1 MTVSA
6 IINELHA
13 KGIELRHEDG
23 QLKLKAPKGALT
35 DDIREQLI
43 SNKPGIIAFLKEISA
58 TNQTPPIP
66 AVNQQPAYDLSH
78 AQKRLWLID
87 QLIDKSGVYN
97 VPQIKTYRSLD
108 TLAFR
113 KALELL
119 FKRHEILRT
128 TFHMIEGVPKQVIQ
142 NSNDFEL
149 ELNERKIDSEQ
160 LDQIL
165 LEESFYALD
174 LSSSATR
181 ASLLED
187 QQGNYTLVLIFHHI
201 VIDHWSLPIL
211 NRDFKALYEFSRFGT
226 PVNLPDL
233 GIQYKDY
240 AHWQNCCLEN
250 GQLNDSKEY
259 WKNQLAGDLPSLELP
274 LDNPRSTV
282 KKYSG
287 AGLSFELDRD
297 KVEGLAQIGYD
308 VDATLYMVLTGA
320 VNVLLHKYT
329 DQTDIVLGSPIVGRD
344 HPELENQIG
353 FYTNTIVIRALIN
366 TTESFIEFL
375 SGLRETILESYE
387 HQFYPFDV
395 LIEDL
400 SLKHELNRNPLF
412 DVMISYQDMYKP
424 GSGSADAV
432 VASTEITEF
441 DYGVNKI
448 DLSFTFVHQASG
460 ILLININYNK
470 ALFKKSKML
479 RLVNHLQTLLT
490 NLVENPN
497 QKIKDIGILSRQG
510 RAVILQEFSG
520 TRCANY
526 NLGTSVK
533 ELLEQYA
540 EKHPDHIA
548 LLSESGEMSFGELHE
563 KSNQLARALKNRY
576 SLCKSDRVALL
587 MTGSFERIIAI
598 VAAIKLGTAY
608 IPIDIEFSDER
619 IEHILDDSA
628 PRLILADNSE
638 KNRLRALRLDC
649 AVEYVPQILPSITK
663 LSTSNLNVDVE
674 PGDLFIILFTSGS
687 TGKPKGVLLN
697 NLGLV
702 NRTESVWRNFSIGQ
716 ESIIYQKTNYVFD
729 VSLSEFLL
737 SFCYGAKLLVATGH
751 YGRELIDNII
761 KHDVTHIW
769 FSPTILNRLID
780 QYNPQKESI
789 STLQYV
795 FASGEELQSGTVK
808 NYYSKLCAP
817 LINQYG
823 PTESSIDVTSKEVSA
838 SDRLISIGKPI
849 SNIKLYILDQSGDLM
864 PIGIPGEIGIG
875 GIGLA
880 DGYLNRQELTAS
892 KFVVDRFEPKI
903 GGRIY
908 MTGDIGYWNES
919 GEIEFLGRRDNQIN
933 LWGARIE
940 LGEIECAISSHPA
953 IEEAA
958 ASVYTDS
965 SGNSHL
971 IGYYIESAIN
981 EEDVTGIPKPESD
994 HELAS
999 NYSQHQHLERLYP
1012 GTVDSQVVANRGLC
1026 ESLDEAIK
1034 RQPHACALSSPA
1046 EDLTYEKL
1054 GNQINNLAWLLR
1066 NHNDIQLGDLV
1077 GIMLDR
1083 SIKSVVSMFAVL
1095 KVGAAYVPIDPS
1107 FPQERVS
1114 FVIENA
1120 AVKSVIV
1127 DYESKQ
1133 GIEHLDVTSINY
1145 DANHAKIVGDLF
1157 PEVHHDSEPHDL
1169 SYVCYTSGTSGRP
1182 KGVMVER
1189 HSVTDYVN
1197 TFIQYYKIGHDDIV
1211 VQQASMS
1218 FDTVVEEIFPI
1229 LFSGGKLVILSDG
1242 GADIEAMIEAI
1253 NTNKVTVLSTTPLV
1267 IDELNQRVSDLTHFP
1282 RIVIS
1287 GGEELRSS
1295 QIDNLI
1301 DKVNIFN
1308 TYGPTEATVCISFS
1322 QVIDC
1327 VSPITLGSPIA
1338 NHEIILVNENMEIVA
1353 SGEPGEILV
1362 KGPGVARGYIN
1373 NLAETNKRFIAHP
1386 SSKGVFYK
1394 TGDLAKWNTEG
1405 ELIYLGRNDDQ
1416 VKIRG
1421 YRVEMTEVSK
1431 VAESCAGVVRAVTL
1445 SISDDNGLKH
1455 LVCYF
1460 VAGTDFDLDELVTI
1474 LSNTLPQ
1481 YMVPR
1486 NLVEVDEFARTVSGK
1501 IDVSQLPIIEF
1512 SESNN
1517 TLNLQLKTYLKKKLP
1532 NYMIPARLV
1541 RLETLPLTATGKIDR
1556 VALARKNEELAF
1568 QKNIIRPG
1576 TELEKKLLEIWK
1588 SSLKVDEISVD
1599 DNLFEVGGNSLSA
1612 ARIVSSVYNHTQH
1625 SLSLKDVFNNP
1636 TIQELAQLIEGGRED
1651 KSLLL
1656 NLNTSENREKKFFLI
1671 PPVLGSSTIF
1681 SALAKHLS
1689 ALGSIYGLQCRG
1701 FDRGSDFDRSIEDM
1715 ARSFVKEITSAHCDT
1730 ELTLFGYSMG
1740 VPIAYEMTKLL
1751 EVQGYYVD
1759 LVFLDRGVDR
1769 SPLND
1774 SLVVDGRL
1782 VRRTLD
1788 NELKNW
1794 PEDMRHENLD
1804 RLNNLLKNNLIALSQ
1819 YRESGSV
1826 SSNIVAFEAT
1836 GNMRATG
1843 MRRWQD
1849 HTTGTVEHRYLEGD
1863 HYDVLSLRN
1872 IEIIA
1877 QSLTELLSEEN
1888 FLKF

>member
-23 QLKLKAPKGALT
+23 QLKLRALKGALT
-35 DDIREQLI
+35 DDLRKQVAN
-43 SNKPGIIAFLKEISA
+43 NKPDIIAFLKEISA
-58 TNQTPPIP
+58 TSQTPPIP
-66 AVNQQPAYDLSH
+66 AVKQQPAYDLSH

-108 TLAFR
+108 KRALR

-160 LDQIL
+160 FDQIL

-187 QQGNYTLVLIFHHI
+187 QCGNYTLVLIFHHI
-201 VIDHWSLPIL
+201 VIDQWSLPIL
-211 NRDFKALYEFSRFGT
+211 NRDFEALYEFSKFGT

-233 GIQYKDY
+233 RIQYKDY
-240 AHWQNCCLEN
+240 AHWQNCCLED

-259 WKNQLAGDLPSLELP
+259 WKNQLIGDLPSLDLP
-274 LDNPRSTV
+274 LDNPRNTV
-282 KKYSG
+282 KQYSG
-287 AGLSFELDRD
+287 AGLSFELDHN
-297 KVEGLAQIGYD
+297 KVEALAQIGYA
-308 VDATLYMVLTGA
+308 VEATLFMVLMGA

-329 DQTDIVLGSPIVGRD
+329 DQNDIILGSPIVGRD

-353 FYTNTIVIRALIN
+353 FYTNTIVTRTIIN
-366 TTESFIEFL
+366 TTESFIDFM
-375 SGLRETILESYE
+375 SRLRETILESYK

-400 SLKHELNRNPLF
+400 SLKYELNRNPLF
-412 DVMISYQDMYKP
+412 DVMISYQDSYRRG
-424 GSGSADAV
+424 GSSAEAV
-432 VASTEITEF
+432 VASSEIIEF
-441 DYGVNKI
+441 DNGVNKI
-448 DLSFTFVHQASG
+448 DLSFAFVHQVSG
-460 ILLININYNK
+460 ILLTNINYNK
-470 ALFKKSKML
+470 ALFRKSKML
-479 RLVNHLQTLLT
+479 RLVNHLQTLFT

-497 QKIKDIGILSRQG
+497 QKINNIGILSHQE
-510 RAVILQEFSG
+510 RAVILQDFNG
-520 TRCANY
+520 TRCADY
-526 NLGTSVK
+526 NLRTSVK
-533 ELLEQYA
+533 QLLEQYA
-540 EKHPDHIA
+540 EKHPYHIA
-548 LLSESGEMSFGELHE
+548 LLSEKGEMTFGQLHE
-563 KSNQLARALKNRY
+563 KSNQLARALKNRHG
-576 SLCKSDRVALL
+576 LCKSDRVALL
-587 MTGSFERIIAI
+587 MKGSFERVIAI
-598 VAAIKLGTAY
+598 VAAIKLGAAY

-619 IEHILDDSA
+619 VEHILNDSE

-638 KNRLRALRLDC
+638 EDRLRSLSLDC
-649 AVEYVPQILPSITK
+649 AVEYLPQILASIAK
-663 LSTSNLNVDVE
+663 LSISNLKVDVK
-674 PGDLFIILFTSGS
+674 PRDLFIILFTSGS

-702 NRTESVWRNFSIGQ
+702 NRTQSVWRNYSISQ

-737 SFCYGAKLLVATGH
+737 CFCYGAKLLVATGH

-761 KHDVTHIW
+761 KYSVTHVW

-780 QYNPQKESI
+780 QYNPQEESLN
-789 STLQYV
+789 TLQYV
-795 FASGEELQSGTVK
+795 FSSGEELQKGTVK
-808 NYYSKLCAP
+808 NYYSKLNVP

-838 SDRLISIGKPI
+838 SDQSISIGKPI
-849 SNIKLYILDQSGDLM
+849 SNIKIYILDQSGDLM

-880 DGYLNRQELTAS
+880 DGYLNRPKLTAS
-892 KFVVDRFEPKI
+892 KFVIDRFESEI
-903 GGRIY
+903 GSRIY
-908 MTGDIGYWNES
+908 MTGDTGCWSES

-940 LGEIECAISSHPA
+940 LGEIECAISSHPCV
-953 IEEAA
+953 EEAA
-958 ASVYTDS
+958 ASVYKDS

-971 IGYYIESAIN
+971 IGYYIEITTSVD
-981 EEDVTGIPKPESD
+981 DVADIPKPGPD
-994 HELAS
+994 YELAS
-999 NYSQHQHLERLYP
+999 NYVQYQHLERFYP
-1012 GTVDSQVVANRGLC
+1012 GTVDSHVVASRGLC
-1026 ESLDEAIK
+1026 ESLSEAIK
-1034 RQPHACALSSPA
+1034 QQPQAYALSSPTI
-1046 EDLTYEKL
+1046 DLTYEKL
-1054 GNQINNLAWLLR
+1054 GNQIRNLAWLLR
-1066 NHNDIQLGDLV
+1066 NQNDIQPGDLV

-1095 KVGAAYVPIDPS
+1095 KVGAAYVPIDPN

-1127 DYESKQ
+1127 DFESKQ
-1133 GIEHLDVTSINY
+1133 TIEHLDITSINY
-1145 DANHAKIVGDLF
+1145 DANDKKITGDLF
-1157 PEVHHDSEPHDL
+1157 PEVHHHGEPHDI

-1197 TFIQYYKIGHDDIV
+1197 TFIQYYKIGCNDIV
-1211 VQQASMS
+1211 IQQASMS
-1218 FDTVVEEIFPI
+1218 FDTVVEEIFPV
-1229 LFSGGKLVILSDG
+1229 LFSGGKLVILPDG

-1287 GGEELRSS
+1287 GGEELRAS
-1295 QIDNLI
+1295 QIDNLV

-1308 TYGPTEATVCISFS
+1308 TYGPTEATVCVSFS

-1327 VSPITLGSPIA
+1327 IRQITLGSPIA

-1373 NLAETNKRFIAHP
+1373 NLAETNKRFIIHP
-1386 SSKGVFYK
+1386 SSKGVFYR

-1421 YRVEMTEVSK
+1421 YRVEMAEVSNA
-1431 VAESCAGVVRAVTL
+1431 VESCPGVVRAVTL
-1445 SISDDNGLKH
+1445 PVSDDNGLKH

-1460 VAGTDFDLDELVTI
+1460 VARADFYLDELVTI

-1481 YMVPR
+1481 YMFPR
-1486 NLVEVDEFARTVSGK
+1486 KLVEVDEFARTVSGK
-1501 IDVSQLPIIEF
+1501 IDVSQLPIIDF
-1512 SESNN
+1512 SENN
-1517 TLNLQLKTYLKKKLP
+1517 NALNMQIKTYLKKKLP
-1532 NYMIPARLV
+1532 GYMIPARLV
-1541 RLETLPLTATGKIDR
+1541 RLENLPLTATGKIDR
-1556 VALARKNEELAF
+1556 KALARKNEEFAF
-1568 QKNIIRPG
+1568 KKDIIRPE
-1576 TELEKKLLEIWK
+1576 TELEEKLLAIWE
-1588 SSLKVDEISVD
+1588 STLKVGEISVD
-1599 DNLFEVGGNSLSA
+1599 DNLFEIGGNSLSA
-1612 ARIVSSVYNHTQH
+1612 ARIVSSVYNYTQH
-1625 SLSLKDVFNNP
+1625 SLSFKDIFNNP
-1636 TIQELAQLIEGGRED
+1636 TIQELAQLIEGKRED

-1656 NLNTSENREKKFFLI
+1656 SLNVSNDREKNIFLI

-1681 SALAKHLS
+1681 LPLAKHLS
-1689 ALGSIYGLQCRG
+1689 VLGNVYGLQCRG
-1701 FDRGSDFDRSIEDM
+1701 FDQGSDFDRSIEEM
-1715 ARSFVKEITSAHCDT
+1715 ARSFVKEIKSSNCDK
-1730 ELTLFGYSMG
+1730 ELTLIGYSMG
-1740 VPIAYEMTKLL
+1740 VPVAYEMTKLL
-1751 EVQGYYVD
+1751 EVRGYYVD

-1769 SPLND
+1769 SSLNE
-1774 SLVVDGRL
+1774 SLAVDGRH
-1782 VRRTLD
+1782 VRRILD

-1794 PEDMRHENLD
+1794 PEDMRLENLD
-1804 RLNNLLKNNLIALSQ
+1804 RLNGLLKNNLIALSR

-1826 SSNIVAFEAT
+1826 SSNIIAFEAT
-1836 GNMRATG
+1836 GNMRPAG

-1849 HTTGTVEHRYLEGD
+1849 HTTGTVVHRYLEGG
-1863 HYDVLSLRN
+1863 HYDILSLRN

-1877 QSLTELLSEEN
+1877 QSLIELLSEKPV
-1888 FLKF
+1888 LKS

>member
-1 MTVSA
+1 MTISA

-13 KGIELRHEDG
+13 KGIELRQEDG

-35 DDIREQLI
+35 DDIREQLR
-43 SNKPGIIAFLKEISA
+43 SNKPEIIEFLEGISV
-58 TNQTPPIP
+58 TNQTSPIP
-66 AVNQQPAYDLSH
+66 AVDQQPAYDLSH
-78 AQKRLWLID
+78 AQKRQWVLD

-97 VPQIKTYRSLD
+97 VPLIRTYRSLD

-113 KALELL
+113 NALSLL

-142 NSNDFEL
+142 SSNDFEL
-149 ELNERKIDSEQ
+149 KLNERKIDSEQ

-165 LEESFYALD
+165 YEESFYSLD

-201 VIDHWSLPIL
+201 VIDAWSLPVL
-211 NRDFKALYEFSRFGT
+211 NRDFEAFYDFSRFGT

-233 GIQYKDY
+233 AIQYKDFT
-240 AHWQNCCLEN
+240 HWQNSCLES
-250 GQLNDSKEY
+250 GQLNGSKEY
-259 WKNQLAGDLPSLELP
+259 WENQLAGDLPSLELP
-274 LDNPRSTV
+274 LDSPRSTV
-282 KKYSG
+282 KDYSG
-287 AGLSFELDRD
+287 AGLRFEMDRL
-297 KVEGLAQIGYD
+297 KVEGLARIGYD
-308 VDATLYMVLTGA
+308 SDATLFMVLMGA

-329 DQTDIVLGSPIVGRD
+329 DQTDIVLGSPILGRD
-344 HPELENQIG
+344 HPDLENQVG

-375 SGLRETILESYE
+375 SRLRETILESYE
-387 HQFYPFDV
+387 HQFYPFDLLV
-395 LIEDL
+395 EDL
-400 SLKHELNRNPLF
+400 SPKHEMNRNPLF

-424 GSGSADAV
+424 GSDSSEV
-432 VASTEITEF
+432 IVASTEITEF

-448 DLSFTFVHQASG
+448 DLSFTFVRQASG
-460 ILLININYNK
+460 ILLVNINYNK
-470 ALFKKSKML
+470 VLFKKSKML
-479 RLVNHLQTLLT
+479 RLVDHLQTLLT
-490 NLVENPN
+490 NVVENPN
-497 QKIKDIGILSRQG
+497 QKINDITILSRQE
-510 RAVILQEFSG
+510 RAAILQEFNG
-520 TRCANY
+520 TRRVDY
-526 NLGTSVK
+526 NLGTSIK
-533 ELLEQYA
+533 NLLEQYA
-540 EKHPDHIA
+540 KNHPNHTA

-563 KSNQLARALKNRY
+563 KSNQLARTLKNRY
-576 SLCKSDRVALL
+576 NLCKSDRVALL

-619 IEHILDDSA
+619 IEYILDESE
-628 PRLILADNSE
+628 PCLILADNSE
-638 KNRLRALRLDC
+638 EDRLRSVKLDC
-649 AVEYVPQILPSITK
+649 AIEYVQQMLPTIIQ

-702 NRTESVWRNFSIGQ
+702 NRTESVWRNFSIDQ
-716 ESIIYQKTNYVFD
+716 KSIIYQKTNYVFD

-737 SFCYGAKLLVATGH
+737 CFCYGAKLLVAKGE
-751 YGRELIDNII
+751 YGRELIDNTI
-761 KHDVTHIW
+761 KHGVTHIW
-769 FSPTILNRLID
+769 FSPTILNRVID

-789 STLQYV
+789 NTLQYV
-795 FASGEELQSGTVK
+795 FSSGEELQSSTVK
-808 NYYSKLCAP
+808 NYYSKFCAP

-849 SNIKLYILDQSGDLM
+849 SNIRLYILDQSGDLK
-864 PIGIPGEIGIG
+864 PVGVPGEIGIG

-880 DGYLNRQELTAS
+880 DGYLNRQRLTAS
-892 KFVVDRFEPKI
+892 KFVLDRFESGI

-940 LGEIECAISSHPA
+940 LGEIECAISSHPS

-971 IGYYIESAIN
+971 IGYYIENVIN
-981 EEDVTGIPKPESD
+981 EEDGTDIPKPESGHKLVPEYD
-994 HELAS
+994 
-999 NYSQHQHLERLYP
+999 QHQCLERFQP
-1012 GTVDSQVVANRGLC
+1012 GTIDSQVVANRGLC

-1034 RQPHACALSSPA
+1034 RQPQACALSSPC

-1066 NHNDIQLGDLV
+1066 NHNDIQAGDLV

-1083 SIKSVVSMFAVL
+1083 SVKSVVALFAVL
-1095 KVGAAYVPIDPS
+1095 KVGAVYVPIDPN

-1114 FVIENA
+1114 FIIENA

-1133 GIEHLDVTSINY
+1133 VIEHLDVTNINY
-1145 DANHAKIVGDLF
+1145 DAHLEKIVGDSL
-1157 PEVHHDSEPHDL
+1157 PEVRHDSQPHDIC
-1169 SYVCYTSGTSGRP
+1169 YVCYTSGTSGRP

-1197 TFIQYYKIGHDDIV
+1197 TFIQYFQIGHDDTVI
-1211 VQQASMS
+1211 QQASMS
-1218 FDTVVEEIFPI
+1218 FDTVVEEIFPV
-1229 LFSGGKLVILSDG
+1229 LFAGGKLVILSDG
-1242 GADIEAMIEAI
+1242 GADIGAMIDAI
-1253 NTNKVTVLSTTPLV
+1253 NANKVTVLSSTPLV
-1267 IDELNQRVSDLTHFP
+1267 IDELNQRVSDLTFFP

-1295 QIDNLI
+1295 QIDHLVN
-1301 DKVNIFN
+1301 KVNIFN
-1308 TYGPTEATVCISFS
+1308 TYGPTEATVCISFG
-1322 QVIDC
+1322 QVRDC

-1338 NHEIILVNENMEIVA
+1338 NHEIILVDEHLDIVP
-1353 SGEPGEILV
+1353 SGESGEILV
-1362 KGPGVARGYIN
+1362 TGSGVARGYIN
-1373 NLAETNKRFIAHP
+1373 NLAETNKRFITHP
-1386 SSKGVFYK
+1386 SSNGVFYK
-1394 TGDLAKWNTEG
+1394 TGDLGKWNTDG

-1421 YRVEMTEVSK
+1421 YRVEMTEISK
-1431 VAESCAGVVRAVTL
+1431 AAESFPGVVRAFT
-1445 SISDDNGLKH
+1445 ISVPDTDGLKH

-1460 VAGTDFDLDELVTI
+1460 VADTDFDLDALLI
-1474 LSNTLPQ
+1474 HLSNTLPQ

-1486 NLVEVDEFARTVSGK
+1486 KLARVDEFARTVSGK
-1501 IDVSQLPIIEF
+1501 IDVSKLPVIEF
-1512 SESNN
+1512 TESNN
-1517 TLNLQLKTYLKKKLP
+1517 TLNMQVKTYLKNKLP
-1532 NYMIPARLV
+1532 NYMVPARLV
-1541 RLETLPLTATGKIDR
+1541 RLEALPLTATGKIDR
-1556 VALARKNEELAF
+1556 AALARKNEELAF
-1568 QKNIIRPG
+1568 QKNIICPG
-1576 TELEKKLLEIWK
+1576 TELEKKLLKIWE
-1588 SSLKVDEISVD
+1588 SSLKVDGISVD
-1599 DNLFEVGGNSLSA
+1599 DNLFEIGGNSLSA
-1612 ARIVSSVYNHTQH
+1612 ARIVSSVHSQMSH
-1625 SLSLKDVFNNP
+1625 SLSLKEVFNNP
-1636 TIQELAQLIEGGRED
+1636 TIQELAQFIEGDHEG

-1656 NLNTSENREKKFFLI
+1656 NLNISKNREKAFFLI

-1681 SALAKHLS
+1681 SHFAKQLS
-1689 ALGSIYGLQCRG
+1689 ALGNIYGLQCRG
-1701 FDRGSDFDRSIEDM
+1701 FDQGADFDRSIEDM
-1715 ARSFVKEITSAHCDT
+1715 ARSFVKEITSVNCDT
-1730 ELTLFGYSMG
+1730 ELTLIGYSMG
-1740 VPIAYEMTKLL
+1740 VPIAFEMTKLL
-1751 EVQGYYVD
+1751 EAQRYYVD

-1769 SPLND
+1769 RPLND
-1774 SLVVDGRL
+1774 SLVVDGRH
-1782 VRRTLD
+1782 VKRTLD
-1788 NELKNW
+1788 NELRNW
-1794 PEDMRHENLD
+1794 PKDMRRENLD
-1804 RLNNLLKNNLIALSQ
+1804 RLNNLLKNNLIALSK

-1826 SSNIVAFEAT
+1826 NSNIVTFEAT
-1836 GNMRATG
+1836 GNMRAAE
-1843 MRRWQD
+1843 MRRWQE

-1863 HYDVLSLRN
+1863 HYDILSLRN
-1872 IEIIA
+1872 IKIIA
-1877 QSLTELLSEEN
+1877 QSLTELLSE
-1888 FLKF
+1888 KFS